1 MEAVGNSRRDK
12 PRHTGLIEAGNVLGR
27 AASIQARTGVICWV
41 RFIFNCMFEK
51 FFSQMYKQKWS
62 IPCFSTKAN
71 EFHEEMVD
79 HRLLF
84 VGTLVVECPFIDA

>member
-1 MEAVGNSRRDK
+1 
-12 PRHTGLIEAGNVLGR
+12 
-27 AASIQARTGVICWV
+27 
-41 RFIFNCMFEK
+41 
-51 FFSQMYKQKWS
+51 MYKQKWS

-71 EFHEEMVD
+71 EIHEEMVD

>member
-1 MEAVGNSRRDK
+1 
-12 PRHTGLIEAGNVLGR
+12 
-27 AASIQARTGVICWV
+27 
-41 RFIFNCMFEK
+41 
-51 FFSQMYKQKWS
+51 MYKQKWS